1 MFAHYNQRPKVKGG
15 NLTLFFDSA
24 YTTFGLY
31 VGPEVFDWVE
41 SDDQVAALDVK
52 PLFYHSGG
60 HQAVHGTH
68 PELKEGRS
76 GH

>member
-1 MFAHYNQRPKVKGG
+1 MFTVYSGK
-15 NLTLFFDSA
+15 LWIFYDSA

-31 VGPEVFDWVE
+31 VGPECFDIVE
-41 SDDQVAALDVK
+41 SDDQVAALDVQ

-60 HQAVHGTH
+60 HQTVHGTN
-68 PELKEGRS
+68 PELEEGRS